1 MKLYKVNPGFNPYF
15 FNGEQLQKVVFYSRD
30 QKKIIKSLKWLSTW
44 GINNTADN
52 LQLNCEEV
60 KNKRKLTFDGST
72 FLIGKKGE
80 KSIYLPIEDYSPE
93 NGKITLTAD
102 FYECRKTETGK
113 AEFKTL
119 RETKQIKIEDLK

>member
-1 MKLYKVNPGFNPYF
+1 MKLYQKFAGFNPYF
-15 FNGEQLQKVVFYSRD
+15 FNGEQLKNVVFYSRD
-30 QKKIIKSLKWLSTW
+30 QKKIIKSLKWVSTW

-102 FYECRKTETGK
+102 YYECRKTETGK
-113 AEFKTL
+113 TEFKTL
-119 RETKQIKIEDLK
+119 RETKQIELNKI